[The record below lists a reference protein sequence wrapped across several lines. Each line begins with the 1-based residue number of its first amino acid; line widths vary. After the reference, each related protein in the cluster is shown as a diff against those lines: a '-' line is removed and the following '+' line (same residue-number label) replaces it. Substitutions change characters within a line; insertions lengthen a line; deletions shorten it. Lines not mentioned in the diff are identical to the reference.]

1 MVVYV
6 YDKTF
11 DGLLTAVFDA
21 FARKSFPDLLLAEG
35 EALPL
40 FCDEVV
46 AICTDDAKV
55 ERVWKGIQKK
65 LSATALHCLT
75 VCWLSELPDV
85 DLLLFRYI
93 KKAFNSPS
101 SIELNFGDPDV
112 LEVSKV
118 WRKVSH
124 EKHRMIEFIR
134 FQKAE
139 DGTFFGAMEPLYNV
153 LPLVVGHFKD
163 RFAYQKWLIYD
174 LKRAYGCYYDLQEV
188 REVRFD
194 RMEEHLLS
202 GILNDKLMAED
213 EKLFQNLWKAYFKA
227 IAIKERI
234 NPKLHKQ
241 HMPVRFWKYLTE
253 KQG

>member
-40 FCDEVV
+40 FWDEVV
-46 AICTDDAKV
+46 TICTDDAKV
-55 ERVWKGIQKK
+55 ERVWKGLQKK
-65 LSATALHCLT
+65 LSATALDCLT

-118 WRKVSH
+118 WRKVSQ

-163 RFAYQKWLIYD
+163 RFADQKWLIYD

-188 REVRFD
+188 SEVRFD

>member
-1 MVVYV
+1 M
-6 YDKTF
+6 
-11 DGLLTAVFDA
+11 
-21 FARKSFPDLLLAEG
+21 
-35 EALPL
+35 
-40 FCDEVV
+40 
-46 AICTDDAKV
+46 
-55 ERVWKGIQKK
+55 
-65 LSATALHCLT
+65 
-75 VCWLSELPDV
+75 

-118 WRKVSH
+118 WRKVSQ

-163 RFAYQKWLIYD
+163 RFADQKWLIYD

>member
-1 MVVYV
+1 
-6 YDKTF
+6 
-11 DGLLTAVFDA
+11 
-21 FARKSFPDLLLAEG
+21 
-35 EALPL
+35 
-40 FCDEVV
+40 
-46 AICTDDAKV
+46 
-55 ERVWKGIQKK
+55 
-65 LSATALHCLT
+65 
-75 VCWLSELPDV
+75 
-85 DLLLFRYI
+85 
-93 KKAFNSPS
+93 
-101 SIELNFGDPDV
+101 
-112 LEVSKV
+112 
-118 WRKVSH
+118 
-124 EKHRMIEFIR
+124 
-134 FQKAE
+134 
-139 DGTFFGAMEPLYNV
+139 MEPLYNV

-163 RFAYQKWLIYD
+163 RFADQKWLIYD

-194 RMEEHLLS
+194 SKEEHLLS

>member
-1 MVVYV
+1 VY
-6 YDKTF
+6 K
-11 DGLLTAVFDA
+11 
-21 FARKSFPDLLLAEG
+21 RQ
-35 EALPL
+35 
-40 FCDEVV
+40 
-46 AICTDDAKV
+46 KV
-55 ERVWKGIQKK
+55 ERVWKGLQKK

-75 VCWLSELPDV
+75 ICWLSELPDV

-118 WRKVSH
+118 WRKVSQ

-163 RFAYQKWLIYD
+163 RFADQKWLIYD

-188 REVRFD
+188 SEVRFD

>member
-1 MVVYV
+1 
-6 YDKTF
+6 
-11 DGLLTAVFDA
+11 
-21 FARKSFPDLLLAEG
+21 
-35 EALPL
+35 
-40 FCDEVV
+40 
-46 AICTDDAKV
+46 
-55 ERVWKGIQKK
+55 
-65 LSATALHCLT
+65 
-75 VCWLSELPDV
+75 
-85 DLLLFRYI
+85 
-93 KKAFNSPS
+93 
-101 SIELNFGDPDV
+101 
-112 LEVSKV
+112 
-118 WRKVSH
+118 
-124 EKHRMIEFIR
+124 MIEFIR

-139 DGTFFGAMEPLYNV
+139 DSTFFGAMEPLYNV

-163 RFAYQKWLIYD
+163 RFADQKWLIYD

-234 NPKLHKQ
+234 NPRLHKQ